1 MAEEQA
7 NSNVQEPT
15 PDPNQNSVEA
25 TIESGVDFGATE
37 STCNNNNNDSNN
49 NESSVVTSDAE
60 FQKSLEYADELMVRG
75 SKASQDRDYAEATDY
90 YSRALEIRLGFFLR
104 YAFVIFNLLLAI
116 WKWNCFVCFSV
127 KYFSKLV
134 LEIEGKVGT

>member
-1 MAEEQA
+1 MAEEQP
-7 NSNVQEPT
+7 NSNAQEPT

-37 STCNNNNNDSNN
+37 STCNND
-49 NESSVVTSDAE
+49 NESSVVNSDAE

-75 SKASQDRDYAEATDY
+75 SKASQDRDYAEATDC

-104 YAFVIFNLLLAI
+104 YAFRVF
-116 WKWNCFVCFSV
+116 
-127 KYFSKLV
+127 
-134 LEIEGKVGT
+134 

>member
-37 STCNNNNNDSNN
+37 STCNNDNN

-75 SKASQDRDYAEATDY
+75 SKASRDRDYAEATDY

-104 YAFVIFNLLLAI
+104 YAFVIFNLLLGI

-127 KYFSKLV
+127 KYFSKLG
-134 LEIEGKVGT
+134 LEIGGRVGT